1 MGALTFDPA
10 LLQAARHSLMHQ
22 GVFEVRGE
30 RVWLAAG
37 CLASTL
43 LSSLAECGDPS
54 CACCRANDHRARH
67 VHPWRSVF
75 EDAEHPLDL
84 RVLVKQK
91 QQKIL
96 LKPLQHN
103 VLFSIVVMVWTTR

>member
-1 MGALTFDPA
+1 MPPTAPLAFPRPEAVHDPA

-54 CACCRANDHRARH
+54 CACCRANDPRARPFFRRG
-67 VHPWRSVF
+67 VTSRWLSSGQSSLCYVSLGAGLLLTDC
-75 EDAEHPLDL
+75 E
-84 RVLVKQK
+84 
-91 QQKIL
+91 IL
-96 LKPLQHN
+96 CSF
-103 VLFSIVVMVWTTR
+103 V